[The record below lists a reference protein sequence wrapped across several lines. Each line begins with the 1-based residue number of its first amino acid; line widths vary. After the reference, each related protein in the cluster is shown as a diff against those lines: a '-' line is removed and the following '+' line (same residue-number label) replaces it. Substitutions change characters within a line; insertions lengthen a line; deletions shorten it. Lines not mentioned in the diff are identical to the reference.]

1 MQTLEISK
9 LVETVANEPF
19 LLDLPNP
26 ASFRED
32 SRGASG
38 ACDEIQPRED
48 ILIDKAN
55 LIGYFNKKEKGHL
68 FPKPFHT
75 YQGHPVSFFWFIMC
89 FYLKPL
95 LTFSNTDLK

>member
-9 LVETVANEPF
+9 LVEIIANEPF

-38 ACDEIQPRED
+38 ACEEIHPRED
-48 ILIDKAN
+48 ILIDKEN
-55 LIGYFNKKEKGHL
+55 LIRDFNKKEKGHL

-75 YQGHPVSFFWFIMC
+75 YLGHPVSLFLFIMC
-89 FYLKPL
+89 LYLKPL
-95 LTFSNTDLK
+95 LAFSNTDLK

>member
-1 MQTLEISK
+1 MVSSLCSNLVIHQQKVKDHCLFSFQMQTLEISK
-9 LVETVANEPF
+9 PVETIANEPF

-55 LIGYFNKKEKGHL
+55 LIGEFNKKEK
-68 FPKPFHT
+68 K
-75 YQGHPVSFFWFIMC
+75 SI
-89 FYLKPL
+89 
-95 LTFSNTDLK
+95 SNL